1 MVSLSYRPT
10 MKELP
15 EDTRPRERLLKEG
28 AGALSEIE
36 LLAVL
41 LSTGSREATA
51 LELASQMMA
60 KFRSI
65 HVLLDASVEEL
76 SEIKGVGPAKAAKVK
91 AALEL
96 ARRLSQFSMLP
107 RPVIKSP
114 DDAAGMS
121 WRRCV
126 ILTGSISGHCC
137 SIPETRSSGW
147 IEYRWAR

>member
-51 LELASQMMA
+51 LEVASQMMA
-60 KFRSI
+60 QFRSI
-65 HVLLDASVEEL
+65 HMLLDASVEEL
-76 SEIKGVGPAKAAKVK
+76 SGIKGVGSVKAAKVK

-114 DDAAGMS
+114 EDAAGLVMEEM
-121 WRRCV
+121 RHLDREHFRA
-126 ILTGSISGHCC
+126 L
-137 SIPETRSSGW
+137 
-147 IEYRWAR
+147 

>member
-96 ARRLSQFSMLP
+96 ARRLSSFH
-107 RPVIKSP
+107 
-114 DDAAGMS
+114 AAA
-121 WRRCV
+121 
-126 ILTGSISGHCC
+126 
-137 SIPETRSSGW
+137 P
-147 IEYRWAR
+147 